1 MSYYS
6 NINVDLLNAINAPPK
21 KVLEIGCGEGWFG
34 KKVKELYPDC
44 TYHGVELF
52 PDAAK
57 VADNNIDGVLI
68 GNIEEQQVMDAVQSG
83 YDLLVFGDVLEHL
96 IDPWATL
103 KLLRSKAADQ
113 STCVAC
119 IPNVAH
125 WSMIA
130 RLLAGGEAGTFDLA
144 FIDADKSGYDAYYE
158 GALKLLHPGGL
169 VLVDNTLW
177 DGDVA
182 DPAKQDADT
191 TAIRTLNAKILADD
205 RVEICLVPICDGLT
219 MARKTD
225 VP

>member
-6 NINVDLLNAINAPPK
+6 NINVDLLNAINVPPK

-34 KKVKELYPDC
+34 KKVKELHPDC

-57 VADNNIDGVLI
+57 VAKDNIDGVWI
-68 GNIEEQQVMDAVQSG
+68 GNIEERQVMDAIPTG

-130 RLLAGGEAGTFDLA
+130 RLLAGQWTYEDAG
-144 FIDADKSGYDAYYE
+144 
-158 GALKLLHPGGL
+158 LLDRTHL
-169 VLVDNTLW
+169 RFFTVETMI
-177 DGDVA
+177 
-182 DPAKQDADT
+182 KMFQDADWGSKIEAKPRILWPDK
-191 TAIRTLNAKILADD
+191 TAAHIEALLPAAKMLGIDEKQVVVNSRAFQWVIRAE
-205 RVEICLVPICDGLT
+205 RH
-219 MARKTD
+219 
-225 VP
+225 